1 MGAMTVLRALLVW
14 VLLLL
19 LAIANGVLREAVL
32 IPRLGGP
39 SGLVLSGL
47 LLSALIL
54 VLAWWLLPWIG
65 VRGHGPLLVFV
76 PFFIFATIGGMISLH
91 YMGRKWEPP
100 GMIERSLPL
109 GPMLRLPFQHVQ
121 FRKLLRFYVL
131 WTLVTA
137 VSTPFWRPQ
146 MINHLQMSLEVI
158 PVCLLAVYAALAG
171 CYLVAI
177 RGRARPAPAG

>member
-14 VLLLL
+14 VVLLL

-65 VRGHGPLLVFV
+65 VRGHGPLLLTGLVCGAAARW
-76 PFFIFATIGGMISLH
+76 PNCWPPIGSRAATC
-91 YMGRKWEPP
+91 GRWCC
-100 GMIERSLPL
+100 
-109 GPMLRLPFQHVQ
+109 
-121 FRKLLRFYVL
+121 
-131 WTLVTA
+131 W
-137 VSTPFWRPQ
+137 
-146 MINHLQMSLEVI
+146 
-158 PVCLLAVYAALAG
+158 
-171 CYLVAI
+171 
-177 RGRARPAPAG
+177 

>member
-19 LAIANGVLREAVL
+19 LAIANGVLREAGL

-65 VRGHGPLLVFV
+65 VRGHGPLLLTGLGWLALTLGFE
-76 PFFIFATIGGMISLH
+76 FTFGLWRGRTLAELLAAYRFEGGNLWSL
-91 YMGRKWEPP
+91 
-100 GMIERSLPL
+100 
-109 GPMLRLPFQHVQ
+109 
-121 FRKLLRFYVL
+121 VL
-131 WTLVTA
+131 LVTA
-137 VSTPFWRPQ
+137 GAPW
-146 MINHLQMSLEVI
+146 
-158 PVCLLAVYAALAG
+158 LAG
-171 CYLVAI
+171 RLRRCT
-177 RGRARPAPAG
+177 